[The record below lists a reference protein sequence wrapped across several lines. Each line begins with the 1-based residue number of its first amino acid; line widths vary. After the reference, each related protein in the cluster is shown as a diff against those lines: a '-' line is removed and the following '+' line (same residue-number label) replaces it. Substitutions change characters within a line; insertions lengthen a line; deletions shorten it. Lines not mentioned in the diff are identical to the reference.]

1 MLVLTCLVSLAL
13 YPAFHLWTANF
24 MSSQK
29 HVVPGFLFAY
39 LLAGVA
45 LERWW
50 NSGSRVTVFAVLAL
64 SALWSGVQWYWQ
76 EHSWSDTRILA
87 RYLEENMARGERI
100 LAEASWIYILSLYPK
115 GLIQSPSD
123 VIDANYSRDI
133 DGLDVRQIPWL
144 VGNPDSADGIRT
156 AIRRCGHRSVVSS
169 AAQHYY
175 FDTTRLR
182 GGDHTVVVGLYRLSK
197 PRP

>member
-1 MLVLTCLVSLAL
+1 
-13 YPAFHLWTANF
+13 
-24 MSSQK
+24 
-29 HVVPGFLFAY
+29 
-39 LLAGVA
+39 
-45 LERWW
+45 
-50 NSGSRVTVFAVLAL
+50 
-64 SALWSGVQWYWQ
+64 
-76 EHSWSDTRILA
+76 
-87 RYLEENMARGERI
+87 MARDERI
-100 LAEASWIYILSLYPK
+100 LAESSWIYILSLYTK

-133 DGLDVRQIPWL
+133 DGLDVCQIPWL

-182 GGDHTVVVGLYRLSK
+182 GGAHTV
-197 PRP
+197 